1 MSVTH
6 QAVPLYGLT
15 QGIVVICFKQQAVRQ
30 VLDKVQV
37 FVSGDGL
44 FPLLRGSSS
53 LIGGALQVVFDVH
66 GDDPRQKIVHHA
78 NTDVFSSCL
87 NAIQSIEFGQQGAL
101 VLVYILKGRRKCGKQ
116 ITYVAHLN

>member
-1 MSVTH
+1 M
-6 QAVPLYGLT
+6 
-15 QGIVVICFKQQAVRQ
+15 
-30 VLDKVQV
+30 
-37 FVSGDGL
+37 SGDGL